1 MPAGFLIASLVWLL
15 PRLTG
20 AGAVLAILIVTYMIG
35 LGDLS
40 HVVAG
45 ATDMVVLALAADV
58 PPGQAAATIAASLV
72 GNVIGGTGMFAALT
86 YAQVRLEL

>member
-1 MPAGFLIASLVWLL
+1 
-15 PRLTG
+15 
-20 AGAVLAILIVTYMIG
+20 VLAIVIVTYMIG

-45 ATDMVVLALAADV
+45 STGLFVAVLVGELGFVDALVTGTLPA
-58 PPGQAAATIAASLV
+58 LV

-86 YAQVRLEL
+86 YAQLREEL

>member
-1 MPAGFLIASLVWLL
+1 
-15 PRLTG
+15 
-20 AGAVLAILIVTYMIG
+20 VLAIVIVTYMIG

-45 ATDMVVLALAADV
+45 STGLFVAVLVGERALADALLTGTL
-58 PPGQAAATIAASLV
+58 PALV

-86 YAQVRLEL
+86 YAQLREEL